1 MRVIYGL
8 VVLSDC
14 RLHRQG
20 PRSLSGIKVFRM
32 KALSNAQIEI
42 PEDLIASFC
51 RRNKIRR
58 LAIFGSVLRDD
69 FTPESDVDVLVEF
82 EPDALVGLAFITIQD
97 ELSETLERQVD
108 LQTFSGIEKS
118 RNWLLRA
125 EILGSAEEVYEQT
138 R

>member
-1 MRVIYGL
+1 
-8 VVLSDC
+8 
-14 RLHRQG
+14 
-20 PRSLSGIKVFRM
+20 M

-42 PEDLIASFC
+42 PEDLIAAFC

-69 FTPESDVDVLVEF
+69 FTPDSDVDVLVEF
-82 EPDALVGLAFITIQD
+82 EPDALVGLAYITIQD
-97 ELSETLERQVD
+97 ELSEILKRQVD
-108 LQTFSGIEKS
+108 LHTFSGIEKN

>member
-1 MRVIYGL
+1 
-8 VVLSDC
+8 
-14 RLHRQG
+14 
-20 PRSLSGIKVFRM
+20 M

-42 PEDLIASFC
+42 PEDLIAAFC

-97 ELSETLERQVD
+97 ELSEILERQVD
-108 LQTFSGIEKS
+108 LHTFSGIEKN
-118 RNWLLRA
+118 RNWLLRV